1 MIKHIHI
8 TSPAKAIDKECI
20 DYAEK
25 YLRERN
31 FEVSL
36 SKHVTGR
43 QNYFSGSDAERLA
56 DFQHALDD
64 NSIDAILCARGGYG
78 SVRIIDQLNFDKL
91 RHKNKL
97 IIGFSDITVFHN
109 HVFTH
114 LGIPTLH
121 ATVPLNFQTNSRAA
135 LDSLVNTLQGKDIQY
150 QIPSA
155 VYNRVGETEAIVV
168 GGNLS
173 ILHSLIGTNSDI
185 DTQGK
190 ILLIEDIGEAI
201 YAIDRMFWALKKSGK
216 LESLAGLIVGG
227 MTNIKDTEI
236 PFGKKVEE
244 IIAENVSSYSFPVCF
259 NFPAG
264 HIDDNRA
271 VLLGKKAKLHVS
283 VNDVRFFQ
291 HGLGTV

>member
-20 DYAEK
+20 DYAVK
-25 YLRERN
+25 FLRERN
-31 FEVSL
+31 FHVSL

-43 QNYFSGSDAERLA
+43 QHYFSGSDAERLS

-64 NSIDAILCARGGYG
+64 DSVDAILCARGGYG

-91 RHKNKL
+91 RKKNKL

-109 HVFTH
+109 HIHTQ

-135 LDSLVNTLQGKDIQY
+135 LDSLVNTLYGKDIQY
-150 QIPSA
+150 QIPTTA
-155 VYNRVGETEAIVV
+155 YNRIGEAEAVMI

-185 DTQGK
+185 DTRGK
-190 ILLIEDIGEAI
+190 ILFIEDIGEAI
-201 YAIDRMFWALKKSGK
+201 YAIDRMFWALKKAGK
-216 LESLAGLIVGG
+216 LESLAGLIIGG

-236 PFGKKVEE
+236 QFGKKVEE
-244 IIAENVSSYSFPVCF
+244 IIAENVASYSFPVCF

-271 VLLGKKAKLHVS
+271 LLLGKKAKLIVS

-291 HGLGTV
+291 EGLG